1 MNTFNYSNYVSFIP
15 AYINNIQFTDAIMF
29 HPFATNR
36 LFHFCPIF
44 FHDQLHSVTF
54 LFWLFKFATN
64 LCCTMCIK
72 KIALR

>member
-15 AYINNIQFTDAIMF
+15 AYLNNIQFTDAIML

-44 FHDQLHSVTF
+44 FQDQLHSLKF
-54 LFWLFKFATN
+54 IFWLFKFATN
-64 LCCTMCIK
+64 LCCTMWIK
-72 KIALR
+72 KITLR

>member
-15 AYINNIQFTDAIMF
+15 AYINNIQFTDAIML

-36 LFHFCPIF
+36 LFHFIF

-54 LFWLFKFATN
+54 LF
-64 LCCTMCIK
+64 
-72 KIALR
+72 